1 MVGNYLASIVL
12 HSVEA
17 SIHLSALC
25 ECVCVCVCVCLTI
38 TMKLIK
44 SQRTER
50 KRQVWGAHEWIRG
63 HKRKPENI

>member
-17 SIHLSALC
+17 SIHLL
-25 ECVCVCVCVCLTI
+25 VLCVCLTI

-50 KRQVWGAHEWIRG
+50 KRESGGMRG
-63 HKRKPENI
+63 YEDTKESQKTFSTREK